1 MKRVFPLL
9 GLLLLGVS
17 AMAASGSAS
26 SDNTSIQQPFVVAF
40 PKTNVHFDPIYGI
53 TSTEAQ
59 IYTALYE
66 GLVTYNPVT
75 LEPLPGVAKSWDITD
90 HGTVY
95 TFHLRNN
102 AEYWNGQP
110 VTAQDFRNSW
120 LHVLDPKVKAQYS
133 FLLDSIVGAKAYRTG
148 KSTDPNSV
156 GIKVI
161 NNETLQ
167 VTLAHPAAEFLKIL
181 CHYSFVPIP
190 PGYIDK
196 KNWAAGNGVIPG
208 NGPFYVI
215 KHTATEIDLT
225 KNNLYWDAANVL
237 LPSIKIM
244 LTDNA
249 ATVTKDFNN
258 GAIQWA
264 TGNVEWNKVNKTNA
278 IIVNPLF
285 ATSYFYF
292 KADKAPWN
300 NPEVRR
306 ALALLLPWSEI
317 RQKSDL
323 YIPASTLV
331 PRISSY
337 PEVTGIDKSNPTEA
351 LDLLKKAGFPNG
363 SGLPTITI
371 LIPNDPESARIAGIM
386 LTTWEK
392 DLRANVKVETM
403 SYSDYYTKLD
413 SASYTLATMT
423 WIGDFADPL
432 TFLQMWTTTSNLN
445 SGGYSDT
452 KYDDLI
458 TQSMGETGDQR
469 YKTLGDAET
478 VLLDG
483 AEVLPIDHTP
493 ALNLIDLN
501 EIEGW
506 FPNPLDI
513 HPFKYIA
520 YRTPAPIPGVAL
532 APGYRR
538 APVVPAHGAPVER
551 ASYEM
556 PRSASS
562 GAVLP

>member
-1 MKRVFPLL
+1 MKRAIPLL
-9 GLLLLGVS
+9 GLLLFGAA
-17 AMAASGSAS
+17 AMAMADAS
-26 SDNTSIQQPFVVAF
+26 SSSNTSVQEPLVVAF
-40 PKTNVHFDPIYGI
+40 PKTDVHFDPIYGI
-53 TSTEAQ
+53 TSTEAE

-75 LEPLPGVAKSWDITD
+75 LEPLPGVAESWDVSD
-90 HGTVY
+90 NGKVY
-95 TFHLRNN
+95 TFHLRTD
-102 AEYWNGQP
+102 AQYWNGQP

-161 NNETLQ
+161 DAHTLQ
-167 VTLAHPAAEFLKIL
+167 VTLEHPAAQFLKIL

-190 PGYIDK
+190 SGYLDK
-196 KNWAAGNGVIPG
+196 KDWGAGDAVIPG
-208 NGPFYVI
+208 NGPFYVL
-215 KHTATEIDLT
+215 KHTATEIELT
-225 KNNLYWDAANVL
+225 KNNLYWDSANVL
-237 LPSIKIM
+237 LPSVKIL

-249 ATVTKDFNN
+249 AKVTKDFND
-258 GAIQWA
+258 GSVEWA

-292 KADKAPWN
+292 KADKVPWN
-300 NPEVRR
+300 NPDVRR

-337 PEVTGIDKSNPTEA
+337 PEVTGIDKSDPTEA
-351 LDLLKKAGFPNG
+351 LALLKKAGFPG
-363 SGLPTITI
+363 GIGLPTITI
-371 LIPNDPESARIAGIM
+371 LVPNDPESARIAGIM

-392 DLRANVKVETM
+392 ALRVNVKVESM
-403 SYSDYYTKLD
+403 SYSDYYTKLETAD
-413 SASYTLATMT
+413 YTLATMT

-432 TFLQMWTTTSNLN
+432 TFLQMWTSHSNLN
-445 SGGYSDT
+445 SGGYSDA

-458 TQSMGETGDQR
+458 AQSMSESGDQR

-483 AEVLPIDHTP
+483 GEVLPIDHSP
-493 ALNLIDLN
+493 ALNLIDLH
-501 EIEGW
+501 EMEGW
-506 FPNPLDI
+506 FPNALDI

-532 APGYRR
+532 APGFERS
-538 APVVPAHGAPVER
+538 PVSAAQRKLVER
-551 ASYEM
+551 ASFKAS
-556 PRSASS
+556 PAASAV
-562 GAVLP
+562 AVLP